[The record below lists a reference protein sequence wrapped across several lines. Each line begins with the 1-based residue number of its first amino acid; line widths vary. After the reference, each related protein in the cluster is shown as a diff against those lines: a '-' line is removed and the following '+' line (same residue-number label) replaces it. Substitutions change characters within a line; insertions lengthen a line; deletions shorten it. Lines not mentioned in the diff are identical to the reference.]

1 MKRIFD
7 EVELNSLKLKN
18 RLVRSATWEG
28 MADSAGH
35 MPKELYDVYGELAK
49 GGVGLIITGF
59 TSVYDDD
66 HLFYGIV
73 RLSNDKLID
82 EHKKINRDCA

>member
-1 MKRIFD
+1 MKKIFD
-7 EVELNSLKLKN
+7 EIDLNGLNLKN

-28 MADSAGH
+28 MADHVGH
-35 MPKELYDVYGELAK
+35 MPKALYDVYEDLAI
-49 GGVGLIITGF
+49 GGVGMIITGF

-66 HLFYGIV
+66 HLFDGIV

-82 EHKKINRDCA
+82 EHKKLI